1 MSKHTKRIRMSPGD
15 RVFVVLNGFLL
26 FLFFVATLYPI
37 LFVLSASFSD
47 PTAVSTG
54 KMILF
59 PIDPT
64 FQGYEFILQ
73 YKEIWTGYANTLFY
87 TIVGTMWNLFLTL
100 PCAYALSRRDM
111 GSRGVI
117 MAIFM
122 VTMYFSGGLIPGYLN
137 MRDLGLLDSR
147 IGLVLNT
154 SISVYNLIV
163 ARTFFANSIPWELH
177 EAARID
183 GASDVRTFF
192 SIVLPLSK
200 AIMAVMV
207 LYYGVAHWNEYFIA
221 LLYLP
226 QAKALWPLQMVL
238 REILIRSQFAAEAIS
253 DGVMDAEQMLEL
265 LRQQDTANRPDAN
278 HLPVPAKVF
287 RQRRDDWFR
296 EGIKIPAFELWS
308 TPPDCDII

>member
-1 MSKHTKRIRMSPGD
+1 MEKLEKRHIKLSKGD
-15 RVFVVLNGFLL
+15 RVFVTINGILL
-26 FLFFVATLYPI
+26 ALFFIVELYPMI
-37 LFVLSASFSD
+37 YVLSASFSD
-47 PTAVSTG
+47 PQAVGGGEMLLWPVRPS
-54 KMILF
+54 LE
-59 PIDPT
+59 
-64 FQGYEFILQ
+64 GYQYILQ
-73 YKEIWTGYANTLFY
+73 YKTIWTGYLNTIFY
-87 TIVGTMWNLFLTL
+87 TVLGTVVNLIVTI
-100 PCAYALSRRDM
+100 PCAYALSRRDFPDK
-111 GSRGVI
+111 GV
-117 MAIFM
+117 FM
-122 VTMYFSGGLIPGYLN
+122 LLFMFTMYFSGGTIPAYLN
-137 MRDLGLLDSR
+137 YKSLGLL
-147 IGLVLNT
+147 NT
-154 SISVYNLIV
+154 RWVMLICGALSVYNMIV

-265 LRQQDTANRPDAN
+265 LRQQDVANMMKYCVIVAAT
-278 HLPVPAKVF
+278 VPMLIIYPFLQKYFAKGVMI
-287 RQRRDDWFR
+287 
-296 EGIKIPAFELWS
+296 GSVKG
-308 TPPDCDII
+308 

>member
-73 YKEIWTGYANTLFY
+73 YKEIWTGYGNTLFY

-177 EAARID
+177 EASFLDGCTDFRI
-183 GASDVRTFF
+183 FLK
-192 SIVLPLSK
+192 IVLPLSSP
-200 AIMAVMV
+200 IIAVLT
-207 LYYGVAHWNEYFIA
+207 LYYGVGHWNSYFNA
-221 LLYLP
+221 LIYI
-226 QAKALWPLQMVL
+226 QDRAKYPLQVFL
-238 REILIRSQFAAEAIS
+238 REILVQGKF
-253 DGVMDAEQMLEL
+253 AEQLLQTGISLSQEDIAEL
-265 LRQQDTANRPDAN
+265 YKQSKTADMIKYGVIVIST
-278 HLPVPAKVF
+278 LPMMIIYPFVQKYFVS
-287 RQRRDDWFR
+287 
-296 EGIKIPAFELWS
+296 GIVIGAVKE
-308 TPPDCDII
+308 